1 MSNFSTKITTIKKED
16 ISFTLSEK
24 FIKGVKIALAN
35 AGYQSGMIDGH
46 NPV

>member
-1 MSNFSTKITTIKKED
+1 MSNFSIKITTIKKED

-35 AGYQSGMIDGH
+35 VATQSGMCAGH
-46 NPV
+46 KP